1 MNGVAVVH
9 RVGVRREDKSIWER
23 RVPLAPA
30 DIRTLREREGI
41 QVRVQ
46 PSPIRVITSEEFR
59 EAGVDVDEDLAPCSV
74 IVGVK
79 EIPEAQFEPG
89 KTYAFF
95 SHTAKAQPYNM
106 AMLGALMDLGCTLI
120 DYERIVDDAGRRLI
134 FFGRH
139 AGLAGMVETLW
150 ALGRRLAWEGIP
162 NPFTDLRHTYE
173 YADLAAVKEAVHG
186 AGERIRHEGL
196 PRAVVPLTIGVA
208 GYGNVAKGTFE
219 ILDELPLQEIAP
231 SELPALVGGGMASP
245 REVYKVVFKEEHTVE
260 PLEPGHQFALP
271 EFYTHPELY
280 RGVFTRHVPFLSVL
294 VNCVYWE
301 AKYPRLVTKAFL
313 RRHFDEHTPRLRV
326 IGDISADIEGAVECD
341 THTTEADNPVY
352 VFDPATGETVDGVAG
367 AGPVVMAVDILPTE
381 LPRDASHDFSRVLVG
396 FIPAIARADYS
407 VSFEEL
413 ALPPDL
419 KRAVIVHRGELAP
432 EYRHLEQFAQ
442 RRSS

>member
-1 MNGVAVVH
+1 MH
-9 RVGVRREDKSIWER
+9 RVGIRREDKSIWER
-23 RVPLAPA
+23 RVPLTPA
-30 DIRTLREREGI
+30 DARTLREREGVV
-41 QVRVQ
+41 VRVQ
-46 PSPIRVITSEEFR
+46 PSPTRVITSEEFR
-59 EAGVDVDEDLAPCSV
+59 EAGVDVNEDLAPCSV
-74 IVGVK
+74 IIGVK
-79 EIPEAQFEPG
+79 EIPKGLFEPG

-120 DYERIVDDAGRRLI
+120 DYEHIADDAGRRLI

-150 ALGRRLAWEGIP
+150 ALGQRLAWEGIP
-162 NPFTDLRHTYE
+162 NPFTELRHTYE
-173 YADLAAVKEAVHG
+173 YADLAALKEAVH
-186 AGERIRHEGL
+186 AVGERIRLDGGL
-196 PRAVVPLTIGVA
+196 PRAVAPLTIGVA

-231 SELPALVGGGMASP
+231 SALPALVGGGTASANV
-245 REVYKVVFKEEHTVE
+245 VYKVVFKEEHTVE
-260 PLEPGHQFALP
+260 PLEPGHPFDLP
-271 EFYTHPELY
+271 EFYAHPELY
-280 RGVFTRHVPFLSVL
+280 RGVFARHVPFLSVL

-313 RRHFDEHTPRLRV
+313 RRHFAEDAPRLRV

-352 VFDPATGETVDGVAG
+352 VFDPATGETADGVAG
-367 AGPVVMAVDILPTE
+367 TGPVVMAVDILPTE
-381 LPRDASHDFSRVLVG
+381 LPRDASIDFSHVLVG

-413 ALPPDL
+413 ALPPEL
-419 KRAVIVHRGELAP
+419 KRAVIVHRGELTP
-432 EYRHLEQFAQ
+432 EYRHLEPSVQ
-442 RRSS
+442 RRRS